1 MAKTPNYTT
10 WQVPE
15 LRNES
20 NRLATMA
27 RALEEERRLRAHGG
41 QAAARPY
48 YLHTRDELRNESR
61 RLKRDLS
68 AVAAALATK

>member
-1 MAKTPNYTT
+1 MAKTPNYTA

-15 LRNES
+15 LRHES
-20 NRLATMA
+20 NRLASLA

-48 YLHTRDELRNESR
+48 YLHSLGELRTEAL
-61 RLKRDLS
+61 RLVRARA